1 MTTTLHQEDIARL
14 ASHLKRIEAYM
25 LSHGDWK
32 TFAQIRAMCGGSE
45 AGISARL
52 RELRNPEFGGYSVER
67 RHVKNGLHEYR
78 VSRKLG
84 QGELF

>member
-1 MTTTLHQEDIARL
+1 MPTTLAPEDLARL
-14 ASHLKRIEAYM
+14 SSHLKRIEAYM

-52 RELRNPEFGGYSVER
+52 RDLRRPEFGNYTVER
-67 RHVKNGLHEYR
+67 RHVKNGLHQYR
-78 VSRKLG
+78 IKG
-84 QGELF
+84 QGRLF